1 MLYNKTMKKVSL
13 NFIAFL
19 QAAAVVIYCG
29 LVALLI
35 WRANEVF
42 GGGPNYFGP
51 LLFLTL
57 FVTSALVTGLMVLG
71 YPIKLFWIEN
81 KKKEAIKLL
90 VETALWLV
98 LYVALSIVLFAVYK
112 G

>member
-1 MLYNKTMKKVSL
+1 MKKVSL

-19 QAAAVVIYCG
+19 QATSVVIYCG

-35 WRANEVF
+35 WRGNEIF
-42 GGGPNYFGP
+42 GGAPNYFGP

-57 FVTSALVTGLMVLG
+57 FVTSALVTGLLVLG

-90 VETALWLV
+90 VETALWLATFV
-98 LYVALSIVLFAVYK
+98 IFIMVFFSRN
-112 G
+112 